1 MNDTTTTETD
11 DLSSLTKEQK
21 EEMNWKMAHS
31 LLLVAHEMLTKK
43 LERGEDPEAADYMTP
58 IGIACA
64 CLGDE
69 YPAEELCRM
78 MSALAAMMRVKDLMK
93 KQAEQ
98 DQQQGDNNVH

>member
-1 MNDTTTTETD
+1 MNDTTETQAD
-11 DLSSLTKEQK
+11 SLSEITQEQK
-21 EEMNWKMAHS
+21 IEMNWKMAHS
-31 LLLVAHEMLTKK
+31 ILLVAHEMLQKK

-64 CLGDE
+64 AMGDE

-78 MSALAAMMRVKDLMK
+78 MAALAAMMRVKELMQ

-98 DQQQGDNNVH
+98 DQQQGDENVH